1 MKYKSNGV
9 ALTYIKHGDSSIIS
23 KILTREYGLQS
34 FIVKGARSKKSKKK
48 LVFFEPL
55 TLINISANYNSKKSL
70 QFLSEVN
77 LIGSIN
83 FAKQNLYK
91 KFIAFFLAEVCSK
104 VLQEREKNDAL
115 FEFVWNCTQKLQKS
129 TKNDPNF
136 VLKYM
141 LDLSA
146 YLGFYPSKDCFELP
160 YFSLA
165 EGCFVDK
172 NMDERETL
180 NKNKSAIL
188 KSLMNSN
195 DCSIIQNERTSL
207 LQDLFLY
214 YQLHDYNLSG
224 VKSHLVIQ
232 NLRI

>member
-1 MKYKSNGV
+1 M
-9 ALTYIKHGDSSIIS
+9 
-23 KILTREYGLQS
+23 IL
-34 FIVKGARSKKSKKK
+34 
-48 LVFFEPL
+48 
-55 TLINISANYNSKKSL
+55 NS
-70 QFLSEVN
+70 
-77 LIGSIN
+77 
-83 FAKQNLYK
+83 
-91 KFIAFFLAEVCSK
+91 
-104 VLQEREKNDAL
+104 DH
-115 FEFVWNCTQKLQKS
+115 
-129 TKNDPNF
+129 PNF

-214 YQLHDYNLSG
+214 YQLHDHNLNG

-232 NLRI
+232 NLRL